1 MSAKKMHKIDEFV
14 DSDGGMIRGNDRNPT
29 SDSEIE
35 TGPTPKTWD
44 DDSDY
49 EKGMATTTDRATRY
63 RQDIPWF
70 AVYSYG
76 NSSGRNLPLDTRVPP
91 ISPDSDSNST
101 VLSYEDD
108 EDQMNERK
116 KVLTKNQIE
125 EDIKEDLVKKS
136 KDKEVWSKDYD
147 AKTEKIVDTIED
159 GDLTDNQLERIKKA
173 VLDRMKKRDA

>member
-49 EKGMATTTDRATRY
+49 EKGMSTTTDRATRY
-63 RQDIPWF
+63 RQNIPWF

-76 NSSGRNLPLDTRVPP
+76 GTHAASGLKAFESV
-91 ISPDSDSNST
+91 
-101 VLSYEDD
+101 
-108 EDQMNERK
+108 K
-116 KVLTKNQIE
+116 LTKNTLE
-125 EDIKEDLVKKS
+125 EKIDDLVKKGDYLDLTS
-136 KDKEVWSKDYD
+136 KNDNIKLKKIIQQLRDIELTDDQKDEI
-147 AKTEKIVDTIED
+147 KKTIE
-159 GDLTDNQLERIKKA
+159 K
-173 VLDRMKKRDA
+173 

>member
-49 EKGMATTTDRATRY
+49 EKGMSTTTDRATRY
-63 RQDIPWF
+63 RQNIPWF
-70 AVYSYG
+70 AIYSYRS
-76 NSSGRNLPLDTRVPP
+76 SSGRGLPLDTSVPP
-91 ISPDSDSNST
+91 MDAGSDSNGT
-101 VLSYEDD
+101 IETYDD
-108 EDQMNERK
+108 EESLNERK
-116 KVLTKNQIE
+116 KVVTKKQIE
-125 EDIKEDLVKKS
+125 EEIKEDLVKKS

-159 GDLTDNQLERIKKA
+159 SDLTDNQLERIKKA
-173 VLDRMKKRDA
+173 VLDRLNKKNA

>member
-1 MSAKKMHKIDEFV
+1 MSMKKNQKIDEFV

-63 RQDIPWF
+63 RQNIPWF
-70 AVYSYG
+70 AIYSYRS
-76 NSSGRNLPLDTRVPP
+76 SSGRGLPLDTSVPP
-91 ISPDSDSNST
+91 MDAGSDSNGT
-101 VLSYEDD
+101 IETYDD
-108 EDQMNERK
+108 EESLNERK
-116 KVLTKNQIE
+116 KIVTKKKIE
-125 EDIKEDLVKKS
+125 EEIKEDLVKKS

-147 AKTEKIVDTIED
+147 AKTEKIVDSIED
-159 GDLTDNQLERIKKA
+159 SDLTNNQLERIKKA
-173 VLDRMKKRDA
+173 VLDRLNKKNA